1 MYFLSISD
9 KNDLVIG
16 YAIGNLMTEFL
27 HNHILSCILLY
38 HVNFTEHHRSF
49 HLMICSS
56 ISHLY
61 ACFCYYFSV
70 FITLILWYILRSD
83 SVIDLASPFL
93 LSVVSALRVTSC
105 IHVITSIVLSPSE

>member
-9 KNDLVIG
+9 KNDLVID
-16 YAIGNLMTEFL
+16 YVIGKLMTEFL
-27 HNHILSCILLY
+27 HKHILSCILLY
-38 HVNFTEHHRSF
+38 HVNPTEHHRSF
-49 HLMICSS
+49 HLVICSS